1 MYINAKS
8 DWEIVSGKFG
18 DDIIFIKD
26 LNKGRMSVTND
37 AEAIFV
43 YLQNS
48 YGGGSKAR
56 AMGVRV
62 VYQDSENEWWEMTQ
76 SWQTYYDCMKFE
88 KWHGLVWDT
97 LKRKT
102 V

>member
-18 DDIIFIKD
+18 DDIIFIRD
-26 LNKGRMSVTND
+26 LNKGGMSVTND

-48 YGGGSKAR
+48 FAGLV
-56 AMGVRV
+56 MGVRV

-76 SWQTYYDCMKFE
+76 SWQTYYDCIDCMKFE